1 MAKSEK
7 HRYFD
12 FIVYPESAPG
22 DWLSLLKETRCPFA
36 VSPMHASDDENVKPH
51 FHVVFYSPGPITLE
65 NAYSVIPESVPAN
78 GRIEWAR
85 SPKGSQRY
93 LIHLDDPEK
102 EQFDDG
108 VKAITVL
115 NGFPLDLTR
124 DFSAAERRAQKLQ
137 VQEFIRDHEIF
148 EYSDL
153 LDALAEY
160 DYDLWDFA
168 TNHTILFNTYITS
181 RRNKAISEKWE
192 EE

>member
-1 MAKSEK
+1 MAKTEK
-7 HRYFD
+7 HRYFL
-12 FIVYPESAPG
+12 FIVYPESAPD
-22 DWLSLLKETRCPFA
+22 DWQSQLKQTRCPFA
-36 VSPMHASDDENVKPH
+36 ISPLHAPDDENAKQH
-51 FHVVFYSPGPITLE
+51 YHLMFYSPGPITLE
-65 NAYSVIPESVPAN
+65 NAYRIIPESVPAN
-78 GRIEWAR
+78 GHIEWAK
-85 SPKGSQRY
+85 SPNGSQRY

-102 EQFDDG
+102 EQFKEG

-115 NGFPLDLTR
+115 NGFPLDLSR
-124 DFSAAERRAQKLQ
+124 EFSAAERRAQKLQ

-181 RRNKAISEKWE
+181 RRNKAISENWE